1 MRVNPNLSATV
12 IDGIQQSD
20 QALQTAYRQVTTGQR
35 VNQPSDNPAASA
47 AYMTLQAES
56 ANIDQYSTN
65 ASSVLSQAQTA
76 DSVLTSIVSLL
87 NSAVT
92 VGTEGA
98 NGTTSASD
106 RSVLATSVT
115 SILANIVSLANTTFG
130 GVALFGGT
138 AAGATA
144 FTADASSPTGYAY
157 NGNSTVNQ
165 VPIGDSL
172 TVQVNIPGDTL
183 FTSQKASV
191 LGAVSGLA
199 AALTS
204 GDIASIGTATTSI
217 TAALNYVSQQ
227 HVIYGSTINHLTSQ
241 EEYLAQEKITLTSQE
256 TSLVGIDAA
265 TAAEN
270 LAQAEVANSAVY
282 TASAKVLQNNL
293 LNYLK

>member
-1 MRVNPNLSATV
+1 MRVNPNFTATV

-35 VNQPSDNPAASA
+35 VSQPSDDPAASA
-47 AYMTLQAES
+47 AYTTLQAES
-56 ANIDQYSTN
+56 ANIDQFNTN
-65 ASSVLSQAQTA
+65 ASTVLSQAQTA
-76 DSVLTSIVSLL
+76 DSVLTSVVSLL
-87 NSAVT
+87 NSAIT

-98 NGTTSASD
+98 NSTTSASN
-106 RSVLATSVT
+106 RTALSTNVT
-115 SILANIVSLANTTFG
+115 GILANIVSLANTTFG

-138 AAGATA
+138 ATGTTA
-144 FTADASSPTGYAY
+144 FTADPTSSTGYTY
-157 NGNSTVNQ
+157 NGNSTANQ
-165 VPIGDSL
+165 IPVGTSL

-183 FTSQKASV
+183 FTNPASSV

-199 AALTS
+199 AALAS
-204 GDIASIGTATTSI
+204 GNSAAIGAATTTI

-270 LAQAEVANSAVY
+270 LAQAEVSNSAVY